1 VQGGTIDLTARAE
14 QAFDTTSVLLASGV
28 IAGPLF
34 LVVALVDGAT
44 RAGYDPMSMPISLL
58 AVGDGGWLQTINF
71 LVAGVLFSLFAAGV
85 YSALRELGAPSML
98 GPLLIAVMAVGLLAA
113 GLFTTDPG
121 AGFPPGVRPPREA
134 TAHATLHDVASL
146 LVFPTLVVCCLYFA
160 LWFYRLGRRGWS
172 AYSAVSSLI
181 LATAFG
187 TMLAGYNGNEAIFP
201 IAGLAQRIFLVVGWG
216 WLAIFGLY
224 LLRSRTAD

>member
-1 VQGGTIDLTARAE
+1 V
-14 QAFDTTSVLLASGV
+14 ASGI

-34 LVVALVDGAT
+34 LLVSLVDGAT
-44 RAGYDPMSMPISLL
+44 RAGYDPMTMPISLL
-58 AVGDGGWLQTINF
+58 AVGDRGWLQTLNF
-71 LVAGVLFSLFAAGV
+71 LVTGVLFGLFAAGV
-85 YSALRELGAPSML
+85 YEALEERATPSLL
-98 GPLLIAVMAVGLLAA
+98 GPLLIALMAFGVVMA

-121 AGFPPGVRPPREA
+121 GGFPPGVIPPREA
-134 TAHATLHDVASL
+134 TMHSTLHDVASL

-160 LWFYRLGRRGWS
+160 LWFYRHSRHLWS

-181 LATAFG
+181 LAASFA
-187 TMLAGYNGNEAIFP
+187 TMLAGFSGNEAALQ

-224 LLRSRTAD
+224 LLRSRPAG